1 MKIIYI
7 QDCPFTF
14 HSVYDLYAASE
25 DGRMVHII
33 KQIPHIGDK
42 DKTGFIYF
50 NVRKHGQPGFKKV
63 YAHNFVWECHNG
75 IIPDDKQII
84 HLNGDCED
92 NRLINLKLV
101 EQDKSKLIKKDKA
114 KLVKNDKLKLDE
126 KDISKYMIHQTYD
139 LYAAAEDGTVIN
151 IEKKKQLIGNKNH
164 TGYMLCSVKKSG
176 EQGWKSCHVH
186 RFVWE
191 CFNGKIPDGK
201 VIDHC
206 NDDKEDNRLC
216 NLQLMT
222 QQQNCKKSAKK
233 RDYKFAA
240 QNHKNRKC
248 VEATNKDTGEK
259 SYFNSMSVVQ
269 QHLGINAG
277 IVKMAAEGLNKC
289 KSGKSKVDG
298 HYYTFEYIK
307 KEDLPLNF
315 KKSANIRPIKYLNDE
330 KRKKIREYCRIHNNM
345 EYKCPKCDK
354 VMKNRYKSKHNKDCN

>member
-7 QDCPFTF
+7 QDCAFTF

-50 NVRKHGQPGFKKV
+50 NVRKHGQSGFKKV

-75 IIPDDKQII
+75 IISNDKQII
-84 HLNGDCED
+84 HINGVCED

-101 EQDKSKLIKKDKA
+101 EHDKSKPVKKDKSKL
-114 KLVKNDKLKLDE
+114 VKNYKLKLDE
-126 KDISKYMIHQTYD
+126 KDINKYMIHETYD
-139 LYAAAEDGTVIN
+139 LYAAAEDGTIIN
-151 IEKKKQLIGNKNH
+151 IEKKKKLVGNKKHN
-164 TGYMLCSVKKSG
+164 GYLSCSVKSKNCDKQKTV
-176 EQGWKSCHVH
+176 ECH
-186 RFVWE
+186 RFIWE
-191 CFNGKIPDGK
+191 CFNGKILDDK

-206 NDDKEDNRLC
+206 NDDKMDNRLC
-216 NLQLMT
+216 NLQIMT
-222 QQQNCKKSAKK
+222 QQQNCLKSAKK
-233 RDYKFAA
+233 RDYSFVG
-240 QNHKNRKC
+240 KNCANKKC
-248 VEATNKDTGEK
+248 VKAINKDTGETT
-259 SYFNSMSVVQ
+259 YFNSMYSIK

-277 IVKMAAEGLNKC
+277 LVKMVAEGLNYC
-289 KSGKSKVDG
+289 KSARSKIDG
-298 HYYTFEYIK
+298 YSYTFEYIK
-307 KEDLPLNF
+307 KEDLPDNY
-315 KKSANIRPIKYLNDE
+315 KKSANIRPIKYPNDE